1 MAKKKNGKQNDERTG
16 PRALEKREERGELG
30 ARLAATP
37 FSFVRRFAEEM
48 DNLFEDFNF
57 RRDWLAPVFGNEL
70 GAGIWSPQVEMLQ
83 HNGELIVRAD
93 LPGLTK
99 DDVKVE
105 VTDNAITIEGE
116 RRGEKEEKREGF
128 YRSER
133 SYGKFYRRLPIPE
146 GVNIKDAEATFQ
158 NGVLEVK
165 MKTSNREQQ
174 KSRRLE
180 ITDASAPKAH
190 RKAAGA

>member
-1 MAKKKNGKQNDERTG
+1 MASKKNEKQNEERTG
-16 PRALEKREERGELG
+16 PRAIERREGRGDLG

-37 FSFVRRFAEEM
+37 FSFMRRFAEEM
-48 DNLFEDFNF
+48 DQLFEDFDL
-57 RRDWLAPVFGNEL
+57 RRDWLAPVL
-70 GAGIWSPQVEMLQ
+70 GSEVGVGIWSPQVEMLQ
-83 HNGELIVRAD
+83 RDHELIVRAD

-105 VTDNAITIEGE
+105 ITDNAITIEGE

-128 YRSER
+128 YRNER

-146 GVNIKDAEATFQ
+146 GVDVKDAEATFQ

-165 MKTSNREQQ
+165 MKASKREQQ
-174 KSRRLE
+174 KRRRLE
-180 ITDASAPKAH
+180 ITEAAAPKAH

>member
-1 MAKKKNGKQNDERTG
+1 MANKKNGKQNESTV
-16 PRALEKREERGELG
+16 EKREERGELG

-116 RRGEKEEKREGF
+116 RHGEKEEKREGF

-165 MKTSNREQQ
+165 MKTSKREQQ

>member
-1 MAKKKNGKQNDERTG
+1 MANKKNGKQNEERTG
-16 PRALEKREERGELG
+16 SRAIEKREERGELG

-116 RRGEKEEKREGF
+116 RHGEKEEKREGF

-165 MKTSNREQQ
+165 MKTSKREQQ

>member
-1 MAKKKNGKQNDERTG
+1 MASKKNGKQNEEKVG
-16 PRALEKREERGELG
+16 ARALEKREERGELG

-37 FSFVRRFAEEM
+37 FSFMRRFAEEM
-48 DNLFEDFNF
+48 DHLFEDFNF
-57 RRDWLAPVFGNEL
+57 RRDWLAPVFGSEL

-83 HNGELIVRAD
+83 RNGELIVRAD

-105 VTDNAITIEGE
+105 ITDNAITIEGE
-116 RRGEKEEKREGF
+116 RRGEKEEKSEGF

-133 SYGKFYRRLPIPE
+133 SYGRFYRRLPIPE
-146 GVNIKDAEATFQ
+146 GVDVKDAEATFQ

-165 MKTSNREQQ
+165 MKASKREQQ
-174 KSRRLE
+174 KGRRLE
-180 ITDASAPKAH
+180 INESAAPKAH

>member
-1 MAKKKNGKQNDERTG
+1 MANKKNGKQNGEKTG
-16 PRALEKREERGELG
+16 ARALEKREERGELG

-37 FSFVRRFAEEM
+37 FSFMRRFAEEM
-48 DNLFEDFNF
+48 DNLFEDFDF

-93 LPGLTK
+93 LPGLK
-99 DDVKVE
+99 KGDVKVE
-105 VTDNAITIEGE
+105 VTDNAVTIEGE
-116 RRGEKEEKREGF
+116 RRGEKEDKREGF

-146 GVNIKDAEATFQ
+146 GIHVKDAEATFE

-165 MKTSNREQQ
+165 MKASKREQQ
-174 KSRRLE
+174 KARRLE
-180 ITDASAPKAH
+180 ITAEAPKAH

>member
-1 MAKKKNGKQNDERTG
+1 MANKKNGKQNESTG

-83 HNGELIVRAD
+83 RNGELIVRAD

-99 DDVKVE
+99 NDVKVE
-105 VTDNAITIEGE
+105 ITDNAITIEGE
-116 RRGEKEEKREGF
+116 RHGEKEAKHEGF

-165 MKTSNREQQ
+165 MKTSKRDQQ

>member
-1 MAKKKNGKQNDERTG
+1 MANKKNGKQNDERTG

-93 LPGLTK
+93 LPGLK
-99 DDVKVE
+99 KGDVKVE

-165 MKTSNREQQ
+165 MKTSKREQQ

>member
-1 MAKKKNGKQNDERTG
+1 MASKKNEKQNEEKTG
-16 PRALEKREERGELG
+16 PRTLEKREERGELG

-37 FSFVRRFAEEM
+37 FSFMRRFAEEM
-48 DNLFEDFNF
+48 DQLFEDFDF
-57 RRDWLAPVFGNEL
+57 RRDWLAPVFGSEF

-83 HNGELIVRAD
+83 RNGELIVRAD

-105 VTDNAITIEGE
+105 ITDNAITIEGE
-116 RRGEKEEKREGF
+116 RHGEKEEKQEGF

-133 SYGKFYRRLPIPE
+133 SYGKFYRRLPIPD
-146 GVNIKDAEATFQ
+146 GVDIKDAEATFQ

-165 MKTSNREQQ
+165 MKASKREQQ
-174 KSRRLE
+174 KSRRLD
-180 ITDASAPKAH
+180 ITEGTAPKAH
-190 RKAAGA
+190 RKAA

>member
-1 MAKKKNGKQNDERTG
+1 
-16 PRALEKREERGELG
+16 
-30 ARLAATP
+30 LAATP

-48 DNLFEDFNF
+48 DNLFEDFNL
-57 RRDWLAPVFGNEL
+57 RRDWLAPVLGS

-83 HNGELIVRAD
+83 RNGELIVRAD

-105 VTDNAITIEGE
+105 ITDNAITIEGE
-116 RRGEKEEKREGF
+116 RRGEKEEKHAGF

-133 SYGKFYRRLPIPE
+133 NYGEFYRRLPIPE
-146 GVNIKDAEATFQ
+146 GVDVKDAEATFH

-165 MKTSNREQQ
+165 MKASKRERQ
-174 KSRRLE
+174 KARRLE
-180 ITDASAPKAH
+180 ITAEAPKAH

>member
-1 MAKKKNGKQNDERTG
+1 MANKKNGKQNGGRTG
-16 PRALEKREERGELG
+16 ARAMEKREERGELG

-37 FSFVRRFAEEM
+37 FSFMRRFAEEM

-93 LPGLTK
+93 LPGLK
-99 DDVKVE
+99 KGDVKVE
-105 VTDNAITIEGE
+105 VTDNAVTIEGE
-116 RRGEKEEKREGF
+116 RRGEKEDKREGF

-146 GVNIKDAEATFQ
+146 GIDVKDAEATFE

-165 MKTSNREQQ
+165 MKASKREQQ
-174 KSRRLE
+174 KGRRLE
-180 ITDASAPKAH
+180 INEAAAPKAH